1 MPENHAQTKKK
12 KKMYSYND
20 NGDGITR
27 RALWHEEEEKMKWR
41 YHR

>member
-1 MPENHAQTKKK
+1 MPEHHTQTKK

-27 RALWHEEEEKMKWR
+27 RALQCEEEEKMKWG